1 MALVLLIVGAFC
13 ARWLSEGWQIWH
25 RHRLTP
31 AVGIRLLRVKS
42 MAQRCQQPLPECKEI
57 KYVSIHIG
65 AVFIFVFVMVPFDPY
80 VVNVVFQAPS

>member
-1 MALVLLIVGAFC
+1 M
-13 ARWLSEGWQIWH
+13 
-25 RHRLTP
+25 
-31 AVGIRLLRVKS
+31 RVKS
-42 MAQRCQQPLPECKEI
+42 MAQRCQQPLPECEEL